1 MPNAGRDYISLDAS
15 GDNKAD
21 FDRMEAIGD
30 AIKAALG
37 ERVSYRVLRLGT
49 LERIDEEQRDP
60 DRILEVSGGRLPVLL
75 VNISYTRGELTQA
88 DLAPLEAQFGLL
100 IVADTDEMPP

>member
-1 MPNAGRDYISLDAS
+1 MLNAGRDYISLDAS

-37 ERVSYRVLRLGT
+37 EQVSYRVWRLGT
-49 LERIDEEQRDP
+49 LERIDEVQRDP

-75 VNISYTRGELTQA
+75 VNISYVPGELTQA
-88 DLAPLEAQFGLL
+88 ALAPLEAQFGLL
-100 IVADTDEMPP
+100 LVADTGEPPP

>member
-21 FDRMEAIGD
+21 FDRMEAIGE
-30 AIKAALG
+30 AIKSALG
-37 ERVSYRVLRLGT
+37 ERVSYRVWRLGT
-49 LERIDEEQRDP
+49 LERIDDVQRDP

-75 VNISYTRGELTQA
+75 VNISYTRGELTQS
-88 DLAPLEAQFGLL
+88 DLAPLEARFALL
-100 IVADTDEMPP
+100 LVADTDEMPP